1 LECAPDKPTNH
12 EKDYEYDCQREGSIV
27 AACPAGRVH
36 VTQDVS
42 PGKWSAAPKKKENSP
57 ARRSADGT
65 SASALAAQRKCKT
78 HVPLSFFEFS
88 SVSSEENRQPYTDW
102 PLL

>member
-1 LECAPDKPTNH
+1 
-12 EKDYEYDCQREGSIV
+12 
-27 AACPAGRVH
+27 VH
-36 VTQDVS
+36 VTQDAS
-42 PGKWSAAPKKKENSP
+42 PEKWSAAPKKRENFP

-88 SVSSEENRQPYTDW
+88 SVSSEENRQTYTDW
-102 PLL
+102 LAAEHRLQNTVTPGELTYARASSADQQKRNGDRLA